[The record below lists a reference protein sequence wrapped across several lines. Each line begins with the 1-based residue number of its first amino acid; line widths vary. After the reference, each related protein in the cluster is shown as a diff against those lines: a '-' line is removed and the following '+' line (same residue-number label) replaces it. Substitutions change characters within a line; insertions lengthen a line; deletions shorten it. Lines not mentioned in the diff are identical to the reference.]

1 MKPNIKLAINELHR
15 AFHEL
20 NNKYYFGKLPEPAIL
35 IQNAGNRKNV
45 LGWCTVNPIWEDTA
59 GAKKYEINLV
69 AEYLN
74 RGTHAVMTT
83 LLHEMVHL
91 YCRENDIKEV
101 SRGGAYHNK
110 TFKEIAESH
119 GLVIESK
126 DDKIGWSHSKLN
138 SEAYFFID
146 RLEIKPEAFTLARKF
161 TLDKDGKPKK
171 KKTNSYKY
179 ACCGCGTSVRATKQV
194 KIACADDECEKYGY
208 IMEWV
213 NQADFVEPEDEEK
226 EQEENLEPETA
237 EVVCG
242 DCGCVN
248 IVEILG
254 GLKCPE
260 CDSDNVS
267 VI

>member
-20 NNKYYFGKLPEPAIL
+20 NNKYYAGKLPEPAIL

-91 YCRENDIKEV
+91 YCRENDIQEV

-110 TFKEIAESH
+110 TFKEIAEAH
-119 GLVIESK
+119 GLEIVSNNA
-126 DDKIGWSHSKLN
+126 KIGWSESKLN

-146 RLEIKPEAFTLARKF
+146 RLQIKPEAFTLARKF
-161 TLDKDGKPKK
+161 ALDKDGKPKK

-179 ACCGCGTSVRATKQV
+179 QCLGCGTSIRATKQV
-194 KIACADDECEKYGY
+194 KIACADDECEKYGH

-213 NQADFVEPEDEEK
+213 NQAEFEEPEDEK
-226 EQEENLEPETA
+226 EDDNLEPEK
-237 EVVCG
+237 VSICCN

-248 IVEILG
+248 EVEILG
-254 GLKCPE
+254 GLKCPD
-260 CDSDNVS
+260 CDSENVF
-267 VI
+267 VME